1 MVINPQRQYIY
12 VLGLASFITIDKLA
26 QNPNLI
32 FFFLGG
38 GGGGGGGGAGVS
50 EFFNKESKFV

>member
-32 FFFLGG
+32 FFFFW
-38 GGGGGGGGAGVS
+38 GGGGGGAGVS

>member
-32 FFFLGG
+32 FFFFLGG
-38 GGGGGGGGAGVS
+38 GGGFAGVS

>member
-1 MVINPQRQYIY
+1 MVINPQRHYIY

-32 FFFLGG
+32 FFW

>member
-32 FFFLGG
+32 FFFFGG
-38 GGGGGGGGAGVS
+38 GGGGGGGGLLG
-50 EFFNKESKFV
+50 